1 MPSYPAKPYVV
12 PHDDWFD
19 NISSNFE
26 NKSKTKEAKNISTIH
41 EFFYRKANIKVGG
54 SENQI
59 QTNLEKISSTKIINS
74 SLLNINESLSSI
86 SNEKN
91 SYSNIPTELKLIKKR
106 SFKSKT
112 FYKNSTNK
120 NKFNLR
126 SYFLGMKS
134 FLLKIIRRK
143 KEAVVTMPDN

>member
-26 NKSKTKEAKNISTIH
+26 NKYKTKEAKDISTIH
-41 EFFYRKANIKVGG
+41 EFFYREADIKVGG
-54 SENQI
+54 SENHI
-59 QTNLEKISSTKIINS
+59 QTNLAKSSSTKIIIS
-74 SLLNINESLSSI
+74 SLRNSNESLSST

-91 SYSNIPTELKLIKKR
+91 FYSNIPAELKLIKKR

-112 FYKNSTNK
+112 FYKNSNNK
-120 NKFNLR
+120 NKFKLR
-126 SYFLGMKS
+126 SYILGMKS
-134 FLLKIIRRK
+134 FFLNIIMRK
-143 KEAVVTMPDN
+143 KEA

>member
-106 SFKSKT
+106 SFREKKS
-112 FYKNSTNK
+112 YKRFSNK
-120 NKFNLR
+120 NIFNFR
-126 SYFLGMKS
+126 SYFSDLKS
-134 FLLKIIRRK
+134 VFFNVINRK
-143 KEAVVTMPDN
+143 KGS

>member
-26 NKSKTKEAKNISTIH
+26 NKSKTKEAKNIYTIH
-41 EFFYRKANIKVGG
+41 EFFYRQANIKVGG
-54 SENQI
+54 SENLI
-59 QTNLEKISSTKIINS
+59 QTNLEKSSSTNITISSLQN
-74 SLLNINESLSSI
+74 LNETLSST

-91 SYSNIPTELKLIKKR
+91 SHSNIPTELKLIKKR

-112 FYKNSTNK
+112 FYKNSSNK

-134 FLLKIIRRK
+134 FFFKIIRRK
-143 KEAVVTMPDN
+143 K